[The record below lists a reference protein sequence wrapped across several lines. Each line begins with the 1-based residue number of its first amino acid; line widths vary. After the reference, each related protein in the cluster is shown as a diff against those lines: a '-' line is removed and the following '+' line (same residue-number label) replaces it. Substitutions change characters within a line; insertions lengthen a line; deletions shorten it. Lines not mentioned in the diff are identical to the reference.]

1 MDGRVREDAAIKN
14 QETLRF
20 TSDESHNEYRI
31 LPQIRLCRHSED
43 SLLGST
49 RVVVEPCCWAIGDSR
64 AAGTALAE
72 SVLVDKGGWGTESVK
87 TE

>member
-43 SLLGST
+43 SLLDST
-49 RVVVEPCCWAIGDSR
+49 RVVVEPCWAIGDSS

-72 SVLVDKGGWGTESVK
+72 SGLVDKGGWGTESVE